1 MGGKEEGWI
10 DYLPGETVMSI
21 KKDNPRK
28 PLSILP
34 GNNKGSNKQVII
46 CFHCRVL
53 NLIKTKITDIGT
65 YNLRREKLWPCW
77 EGKNKAPPLAGDSRT
92 LRVSLVYLGNTS
104 QLL

>member
-46 CFHCRVL
+46 CFHCHVL
-53 NLIKTKITDIGT
+53 NLILTLGLITSEERNFGPAGRARTKPLPLQGT
-65 YNLRREKLWPCW
+65 
-77 EGKNKAPPLAGDSRT
+77 AG
-92 LRVSLVYLGNTS
+92 L
-104 QLL
+104 